1 MCKGVGIL
9 LNVNFIFFGDEFDI
23 GIRILLDGVWKVC
36 KFLCIKVMIFW
47 IYF

>member
-36 KFLCIKVMIFW
+36 KFVCIRFMIFW